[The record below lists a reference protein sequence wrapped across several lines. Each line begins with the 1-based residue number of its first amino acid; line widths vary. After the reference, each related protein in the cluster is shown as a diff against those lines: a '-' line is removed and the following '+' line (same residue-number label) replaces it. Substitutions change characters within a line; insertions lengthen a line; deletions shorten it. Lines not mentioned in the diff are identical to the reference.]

1 MINELLL
8 LNLLLICLLV
18 RQVLGPAL
26 SAEVNVGH
34 VLFNSLDVKVDD
46 LTTDLLVRAEV
57 ALTGV
62 GAQINESSLLS
73 RLCWRSLLKL
83 LSNLL
88 SVHVRADL
96 VASCSLL
103 YWKHTRGVLFEVNC
117 LGSSNEKKKSER
129 FHY

>member
-1 MINELLL
+1 LVNELLL

-34 VLFNSLDVKVDD
+34 VLFNSLNVKVDD
-46 LTTDLLVRAEV
+46 LTTDLLVGAEV

-73 RLCWRSLLKL
+73 SLWSRLFI
-83 LSNLL
+83 SNLL
-88 SVHVRADL
+88 LRVHIRTNL
-96 VASCSLL
+96 VADCSLL
-103 YWKHTRGVLFEVNC
+103 DWKHTWVVLFEVNC

>member
-1 MINELLL
+1 MVNELLL

-34 VLFNSLDVKVDD
+34 VLFNSLNVKVDD

-73 RLCWRSLLKL
+73 SLLSRL
-83 LSNLL
+83 FISNLL
-88 SVHVRADL
+88 LRVHVRADL
-96 VASCSLL
+96 VADCSLL
-103 YWKHTRGVLFEVNC
+103 DWKHTRVVLFEVNC